1 MRSIWTGAINF
12 GMVTIPVKLYSATE
26 ERDVT
31 FHLVHKTDGA
41 RIVEKR
47 FCSAE
52 NKEVEWDDIARGVE
66 GDNGEVV
73 IVDPDEIDEAAPEV
87 TKTIDIGDFVEVE
100 EIDPIYFQKSYYL
113 EPTEVG
119 AKPFH
124 LLRRALAETSRVA
137 VARVALRNKERLA
150 TVRVYQ
156 ETLALETMYW
166 PDEIRSISE
175 LELDEGKARVT
186 AREVE
191 MAQQLIDNLSSHFEP
206 DKYEDRYRIALQ
218 ELIERKAKGEQRA
231 AKRRKPEPKVTDL
244 MEALQASL
252 DASRSASGKGT
263 ATARKPAARKAA
275 ARKPAGTGRRKAA

>member
-47 FCSAE
+47 FCSEE
-52 NKEVEWDDIARGVE
+52 NKEVAWEDIARGVE
-66 GDNGEVV
+66 GDNGELVL
-73 IVDPDEIDEAAPEV
+73 IDPDEIDDVAPEV

-113 EPTEVG
+113 EPTDVG

-166 PDEIRSISE
+166 PDEIRS
-175 LELDEGKARVT
+175 LAELDLEEGKARVT

-191 MAQQLIDNLSSHFEP
+191 MAQQLIDNLSAHFEP

-218 ELIERKAKGEQRA
+218 ELIEKKAKGEQRA

-252 DASRSASGKGT
+252 DASRSASGKAK
-263 ATARKPAARKAA
+263 ATARKS
-275 ARKPAGTGRRKAA
+275 AGTRRRKAA

>member
-1 MRSIWTGAINF
+1 MRSIWSGAINF

-31 FHLVHKTDGA
+31 FHLVHRTDGA

-52 NKEVEWDDIARGVE
+52 DKEVAWEDIARAS
-66 GDNGEVV
+66 EVDGKYV
-73 IVDPDEIDEAAPEV
+73 VVDPDEIDEVAPEV
-87 TKTIDIGDFVEVE
+87 TRTIEIGDFVEIE

-113 EPTEVG
+113 EPTDVG

-124 LLRRALAETSRVA
+124 LLRRALSETGRVA

-166 PDEIRSISE
+166 PDELRSISE
-175 LELDEGKARVT
+175 LDLNAGKTRLET
-186 AREVE
+186 REVE
-191 MAQQLIDNLSSHFEP
+191 MAQQLIDNLSAHFDP
-206 DKYEDRYRIALQ
+206 DKYQDRYRLALQ
-218 ELIERKAKGEQRA
+218 ELIERKVKGEKRA
-231 AKRRKPEPKVTDL
+231 AKRRKPEPKITDL

-252 DASRSASGKGT
+252 DASRSAKAGA
-263 ATARKPAARKAA
+263 ATGAKSSPKQSRGRRSKAA
-275 ARKPAGTGRRKAA
+275 

>member
-1 MRSIWTGAINF
+1 MRSIWSGAINF

-26 ERDVT
+26 ERDVS

-52 NKEVEWDDIARGVE
+52 NKEVEWEDIARGVE
-66 GDNGEVV
+66 GENGEMV
-73 IVDPDEIDEAAPEV
+73 IVDPDEIDEVAPEV
-87 TKTIDIGDFVEVE
+87 TKTIDIGDFVEIE
-100 EIDPIYFQKSYYL
+100 EIDPIYFQKSYFL
-113 EPTEVG
+113 EPTDVG

-150 TVRVYQ
+150 TLRVYQ

-166 PDEIRSISE
+166 PDEIRSIA
-175 LELDEGKARVT
+175 ELDLGSGKTRVT
-186 AREVE
+186 EREAE

-206 DKYEDRYRIALQ
+206 GKYEDRYRLALQ

-252 DASRSASGKGT
+252 DAS
-263 ATARKPAARKAA
+263 KAA
-275 ARKPAGTGRRKAA
+275 KSGAKATSAKSTRSRRRKAA

>member
-47 FCSAE
+47 ICSAE
-52 NKEVEWDDIARGVE
+52 DKEVAWEDIARAVE
-66 GDNGEVV
+66 ADNGETVV
-73 IVDPDEIDEAAPEV
+73 VDPDEIDEAAPEV
-87 TKTIDIGDFVEVE
+87 TKTIDIGDFVQMD

-113 EPTEVG
+113 EPTDVG
-119 AKPFH
+119 AKPFN
-124 LLRRALAETSRVA
+124 LLRRALAETGRVA

-150 TVRVYQ
+150 TLRVYE
-156 ETLALETMYW
+156 ETIALETMYW
-166 PDEIRSISE
+166 PDEIRSLSE
-175 LELDEGKARVT
+175 LKLGAGKVRLE
-186 AREVE
+186 AREVD
-191 MAQQLIDNLSSHFEP
+191 MAQRLIDNLSSHFDP

-218 ELIERKAKGEQRA
+218 ELIERKMKGEQRA

-252 DASRSASGKGT
+252 EASRAGKSEAKT
-263 ATARKPAARKAA
+263 AAR
-275 ARKPAGTGRRKAA
+275 RTGRGRRRKAA

>member
-1 MRSIWTGAINF
+1 M
-12 GMVTIPVKLYSATE
+12 
-26 ERDVT
+26 
-31 FHLVHKTDGA
+31 
-41 RIVEKR
+41 
-47 FCSAE
+47 
-52 NKEVEWDDIARGVE
+52 
-66 GDNGEVV
+66 
-73 IVDPDEIDEAAPEV
+73 
-87 TKTIDIGDFVEVE
+87 
-100 EIDPIYFQKSYYL
+100 
-113 EPTEVG
+113 
-119 AKPFH
+119 
-124 LLRRALAETSRVA
+124 
-137 VARVALRNKERLA
+137 ALRNKERLA

-252 DASRSASGKGT
+252 DASRSASGKAQG
-263 ATARKPAARKAA
+263 AQAGRAQGCGAQARRD
-275 ARKPAGTGRRKAA
+275 RRRKAA

>member
-87 TKTIDIGDFVEVE
+87 AKTIDIGDFVEAE
-100 EIDPIYFQKSYYL
+100 EIDPIYFQKSYFL

-175 LELDEGKARVT
+175 LELNEGKARVT

-252 DASRSASGKGT
+252 DASRSASGK
-263 ATARKPAARKAA
+263 ATAAATKAAGRKPA
-275 ARKPAGTGRRKAA
+275 ARKPAGTRRRKAA